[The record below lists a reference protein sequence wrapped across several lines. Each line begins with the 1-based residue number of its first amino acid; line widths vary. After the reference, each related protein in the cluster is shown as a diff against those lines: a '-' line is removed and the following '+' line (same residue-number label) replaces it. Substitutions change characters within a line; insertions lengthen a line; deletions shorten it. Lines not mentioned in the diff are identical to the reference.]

1 MDFIKNLLAGSSK
14 KMIALISTAILVL
27 FKDTFGLAPEQVQA
41 LEVLA
46 ASYIVGQGV
55 ADVGKEAKKV
65 ELEAAKTKSK

>member
-46 ASYIVGQGV
+46 AS
-55 ADVGKEAKKV
+55 
-65 ELEAAKTKSK
+65 